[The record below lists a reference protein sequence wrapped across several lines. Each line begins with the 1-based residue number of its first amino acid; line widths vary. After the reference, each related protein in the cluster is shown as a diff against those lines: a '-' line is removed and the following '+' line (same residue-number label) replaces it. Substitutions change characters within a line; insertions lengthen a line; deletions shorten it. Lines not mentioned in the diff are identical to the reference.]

1 MQNETLFIVGASKEL
16 ATALRLL
23 HVGEAVSFQY
33 PDVVCITSPYSDGK
47 NCLDETD
54 NPNVVAVHLHV
65 GGSVTVTTKEPLSRH
80 VQIDGDK
87 ARCVTTYEPHE
98 VAELIADRWGR

>member
-1 MQNETLFIVGASKEL
+1 MNNDTLFIVGASKEL

-23 HVGEAVSFQY
+23 HVGESVKFQY
-33 PDVVCITSPYSDGK
+33 PDIICIFRPYRDGEA
-47 NCLDETD
+47 LLSETD
-54 NPNVVAVHLHV
+54 DPCVVAVHLHV

-87 ARCVTTYEPHE
+87 ASCVNTYEPHE